1 MNESHVELVVAQSSK
16 TAETGEKRSWHA
28 PQARVVSVP
37 GVTAL
42 NLGNGTDGLNAC
54 HS

>member
-1 MNESHVELVVAQSSK
+1 MNESQVELVVAQSS
-16 TAETGEKRSWHA
+16 TPAETGEKRSWHA

-42 NLGNGTDGLNAC
+42 LPGLSTDGLNGC

>member
-1 MNESHVELVVAQSSK
+1 MNESQVELVVAQA

-42 NLGNGTDGLNAC
+42 VPGNGTDGGNAC